1 MVSWER
7 SKFFKF
13 VKKRSIE
20 LMGCPGFNDRH
31 GFSYVLVTQYF
42 WNKLINKIKSCNDR
56 VQQNELSATRILVK
70 C

>member
-1 MVSWER
+1 
-7 SKFFKF
+7 
-13 VKKRSIE
+13 
-20 LMGCPGFNDRH
+20 MGCPGFNDRH

-56 VQQNELSATRILVK
+56 VQQNELIATRILVK